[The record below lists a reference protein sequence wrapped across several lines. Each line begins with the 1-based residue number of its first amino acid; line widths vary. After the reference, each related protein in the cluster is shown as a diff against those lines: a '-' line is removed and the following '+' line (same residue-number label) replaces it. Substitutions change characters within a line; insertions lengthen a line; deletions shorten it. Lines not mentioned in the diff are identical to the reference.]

1 MANQQPA
8 CNNRSAVAVDRVLD
22 FVLAANPR
30 MRICGVVLAVMFAG
44 HN

>member
-8 CNNRSAVAVDRVLD
+8 CNNRSAVALDQVLS
-22 FVLAANPR
+22 FVLAADPHT
-30 MRICGVVLAVMFAG
+30 RIRGVVLAVMFAG